1 MGKPGFPI
9 SPPARVWEGE
19 ALEHGAG
26 ETWFPHTPAGGRV
39 WEGKALEQAA
49 WGNQVSPRPRWR
61 EGLALKQGEG
71 ETRFP
76 PPPPGE
82 RVWEGCALQGIG
94 TNMRGNREHPHT
106 STPPHPRITHPHRE
120 DHTLCQARLRVVS
133 PTRGD

>member
-61 EGLALKQGEG
+61 EGLAL
-71 ETRFP
+71 
-76 PPPPGE
+76 
-82 RVWEGCALQGIG
+82 
-94 TNMRGNREHPHT
+94 
-106 STPPHPRITHPHRE
+106 PHPVRGFGRDAPSKVLERI
-120 DHTLCQARLRVVS
+120 
-133 PTRGD
+133 